1 MASMPEMLK
10 TISPVDG
17 RVYAERPLADEAE
30 IAAALDRAVAGQ
42 RAWRR
47 ATLAERHA
55 MLSRAVDAFVA
66 DGPDI
71 AEELTRSE
79 AHTSELQSLMR
90 NSYAVFCL
98 KKKTTKMLIT

>member
-1 MASMPEMLK
+1 MASMSEMLK

-66 DGPDI
+66 DRPDL
-71 AEELTRSE
+71 AEELTWQMRSAE
-79 AHTSELQSLMR
+79 RRVGKECVSTCRSRRAPYH
-90 NSYAVFCL
+90 
-98 KKKTTKMLIT
+98 

>member
-47 ATLAERHA
+47 ATLAARHA
-55 MLSRAVDAFVA
+55 MLRRAVDAFVA
-66 DGPDI
+66 AGPDT
-71 AEELTRSE
+71 AEELPWTMGRPTS
-79 AHTSELQSLMR
+79 HTHGEVR
-90 NSYAVFCL
+90 GCRTGGRRGG
-98 KKKTTKMLIT
+98 K